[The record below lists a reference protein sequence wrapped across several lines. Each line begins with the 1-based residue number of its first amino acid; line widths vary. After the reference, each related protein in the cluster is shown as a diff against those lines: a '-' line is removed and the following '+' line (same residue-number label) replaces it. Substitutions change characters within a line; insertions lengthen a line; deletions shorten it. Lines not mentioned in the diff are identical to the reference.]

1 MASTIKLKN
10 GSGAPTT
17 GDLVQGEPA
26 LDLTN
31 KRLYTENA
39 SGVVIEV
46 GTNPSTID
54 INAGTIDGTV
64 IGGTTPAAVTTSSLV
79 ATTADINAGT
89 IDGTVIGGSTAT
101 AGTFTSLTADGL
113 TTNTAGTSNFIAGV
127 NAGNSIIAGGNYNVV
142 VGDEAGTAI
151 TTGDYNV
158 AVGYNAGAAINTGA
172 GNVGIGGLSL
182 NAATTGNNNTA
193 VGWQTSRYMTT
204 ASNTTAIGYL
214 AGAGLGGA
222 TVMTG
227 DDNTLVGA
235 SAGLKITTGAGNVA
249 VGANALDANTTGAS
263 NIAVGQ
269 AALGSNTTA
278 DNNTAV
284 GQAALTANTTAAN
297 NTAVGYAALTANTTG
312 TQNVAVGSQSLLA
325 HTTGNSNVAV
335 GQNALVSNT
344 TASDNTAVGAYSLDA
359 NTTGANNT
367 AVGKEAL
374 GSNTTANNNTAVG
387 YQAGYASTGANN
399 VFLGFASGNDMTTGN
414 NNSILGRF
422 SGNQGGL
429 DIRTSSNNIVLSD
442 GDGNPRGIF
451 DSSGNLL
458 VGKTATNSATA
469 GAEVRATGA
478 LLSAVTSNFCG
489 FFNRISTDG
498 TIIEFAKD
506 DTTVGSI
513 FNSGTTM
520 GVGSLDTGVLLA
532 NNIDAILPWN
542 ASTNAERDNAIDLG
556 RSGGRFKDLYL
567 SGGVY
572 LGGTGAANHLDDYEE
587 GSWTPS
593 VGGTSSNGTTN
604 AHYVKVGDLVQI
616 TFDFTISSIGTGS
629 TSTISGVPFHA
640 LATTAGS
647 VGYYSGLSAT
657 PIYLTF
663 YVTSSGTIQFGWNT
677 SGSATIQNNGGAI
690 LTSGSRVIGAA
701 SYRSS

>member
-1 MASTIKLKN
+1 MTTAVQRRRGTSTEHATFTGLDGEITVNTTTYTAHIHDGATVGGVPLAKAD
-10 GSGAPTT
+10 GSNIVT
-17 GDLVQGEPA
+17 
-26 LDLTN
+26 
-31 KRLYTENA
+31 
-39 SGVVIEV
+39 S
-46 GTNPSTID
+46 SID
-54 INAGTIDGTV
+54 INGGTIDGTV

-278 DNNTAV
+278 
-284 GQAALTANTTAAN
+284 AN

-325 HTTGNSNVAV
+325 HTTGNYNVAV

-451 DSSGNLL
+451 DSSGNYL
-458 VGKTATNSATA
+458 VGKTAANFTVA
-469 GAEVRATGA
+469 GHEIKPGGFAGFTRDGGSPIIANR
-478 LLSAVTSNFCG
+478 LTS
-489 FFNRISTDG
+489 DG
-498 TIIEFAKD
+498 DIIEFYQGASS
-506 DTTVGSI
+506 VGSI
-513 FNSGTTM
+513 GYASSALFM
-520 GVGSLDTGVLLA
+520 GGGDVGLRFDGV
-532 NNIDAILPWN
+532 NDRITPVGN
-542 ASTNAERDNAIDLG
+542 ASNLEAVRDAAVDLG
-556 RSGGRFKDLYL
+556 YGTGRFKDLYL